1 MTMTKI
7 RHQLALQYLFGVSVF
22 PFHKGHTLLQ
32 CCYVVV
38 SVSHLYQT
46 ILYNVAHLSSTLCW
60 LVSISSPPP
69 RHYVI
74 IFYHVQ
80 PVLSINVGNLPVH
93 ELLTVIFPS
102 SIQLI
107 SPVAVI
113 NITNNLVLAVG
124 EYYIGLNLPHHAI

>member
-46 ILYNVAHLSSTLCW
+46 ILYNVAHYLPLSADLCQF
-60 LVSISSPPP
+60 
-69 RHYVI
+69 H
-74 IFYHVQ
+74 H
-80 PVLSINVGNLPVH
+80 
-93 ELLTVIFPS
+93 
-102 SIQLI
+102 
-107 SPVAVI
+107 
-113 NITNNLVLAVG
+113 
-124 EYYIGLNLPHHAI
+124 PHPAIM